1 MRVPKTT
8 RIPQVCLLALWALT
22 RLSSEPEARAVA
34 IVERLLALMH
44 DCRAV
49 VPQLELA
56 NVTELIPYM
65 SSSAHYGK
73 LRLRAQ

>member
-1 MRVPKTT
+1 M
-8 RIPQVCLLALWALT
+8 
-22 RLSSEPEARAVA
+22 SSEPETRAVA
-34 IVERLLALMH
+34 IVERFLALMH

-56 NVTELIPYM
+56 NVAEPIPHM
-65 SSSAHYGK
+65 SSSAPYGE

>member
-1 MRVPKTT
+1 M
-8 RIPQVCLLALWALT
+8 
-22 RLSSEPEARAVA
+22 SSEPEARAVA
-34 IVERLLALMH
+34 LVERLFNLLH

-49 VPQLELA
+49 VPQLEPA
-56 NVTELIPYM
+56 NVAELIPYM

>member
-1 MRVPKTT
+1 M
-8 RIPQVCLLALWALT
+8 
-22 RLSSEPEARAVA
+22 SSEPEARAVA
-34 IVERLLALMH
+34 IVERFLALLH

-56 NVTELIPYM
+56 NLTELIPYM
-65 SSSAHYGK
+65 SSAAPYGE

>member
-1 MRVPKTT
+1 
-8 RIPQVCLLALWALT
+8 
-22 RLSSEPEARAVA
+22 LSSEPEARAGA
-34 IVERLLALMH
+34 IVERFLALMH

-65 SSSAHYGK
+65 SSAAPYGE
-73 LRLRAQ
+73 LRLKAK